1 MSEAPVKAG
10 VHLFL
15 VAPGVLGE
23 GSRSVNVKSVS
34 GRFPNTHTLWHWHAA
49 SVLRDPVVRGTT
61 RRDAPRMSTRSPAAA
76 PVTSMFRSKFSPVS
90 ISGRDE
96 RTRMTL
102 TASPMSNSGTAGAGV
117 AATVPV
123 AAALRPSPPHCGL
136 AAGTRF
142 GCVKRLGDRRGV
154 SLRSLPAASYC
165 SACLTTPSAF
175 RVPGFASDTRPSFGA
190 KIPCPR

>member
-1 MSEAPVKAG
+1 MLSQYRDV
-10 VHLFL
+10 FL
-15 VAPGVLGE
+15 
-23 GSRSVNVKSVS
+23 
-34 GRFPNTHTLWHWHAA
+34 THTLWHWHAA

-102 TASPMSNSGTAGAGV
+102 TASPVSNRGTAGAGV

-123 AAALRPSPPHCGL
+123 ASAFAAALRFGWRDALWVRETPRGPSGRL
-136 AAGTRF
+136 AALTA
-142 GCVKRLGDRRGV
+142 
-154 SLRSLPAASYC
+154 RSEL
-165 SACLTTPSAF
+165 LQ
-175 RVPGFASDTRPSFGA
+175 RVPDDALGVPG
-190 KIPCPR
+190 PRLCQ